1 MGYIGSDPKTKESVS
16 TSQLINDSVTNE
28 KIVDDIL
35 FTSVTSSIV
44 SASHITASSYQGG
57 FDTGTSTRIS
67 GSLGANATTIR
78 NLTSA
83 GITGSFSPSSAS
95 FSTRTTTLESASGSL
110 STRVTT
116 NESDLTTLKGSGTVQ
131 GVSTGNTPT
140 FAGVTVTGTL
150 TAQEVHTEFES
161 ASIIFS
167 SGSTIFGDTSDDIH
181 RMTGS
186 LNVSGAINLN
196 DGNLNVTDTM
206 TVSTRIGIGGS
217 PSYRLDVQDTADP
230 AQIRLKQSGNSSG
243 LLIKNFNGNES
254 QIVNV
259 DNGPLVFKT
268 NDNEVVRF
276 KSGGNVGIGTNNPR
290 YPLVVS
296 GSGQNSYI
304 HFPQDNNSTSD
315 GLVVGFAS
323 EGNAYIWNYEN
334 SFLIFG
340 ANNSVRMKLN
350 TESNISLSNN
360 DSGTSN
366 TVFGKN
372 AGDNI
377 DAGSNF
383 NTFIGE
389 GVSDASMTDA
399 TDNVGVGYQALSALT
414 TGDDNVAVGMRALLD
429 LESGTYNTAIGD
441 SAGRGLVGG
450 SSNTVIGGLA
460 GDAMTDNTSNVVIGK
475 SAFSAANGGENQNVV
490 IGTDAGASID
500 NGDAVQNVIIG
511 QDAGTGGTG
520 IFRYNVAIGVNALNS
535 TGNNQVQEVIAI
547 GRDAATKIN
556 SNDASGTVAIGS
568 FALGELT
575 SGQANTAIGWAA
587 LYEGCDVGDFNTA
600 VGYQCMYTFNPGSD
614 GHGSN
619 TAVGYKAGYS
629 NSTSENN
636 TFMGARAGE
645 AVTGAGNVIIGRE
658 AGLAMTSGADCVII
672 GHAAAAAN
680 NTRDGLVIIG
690 SGAGAAL
697 TSGDANTFV
706 GGGAGRLVSS
716 GDHNTLLGYQAGYD
730 LHSAGSHNTLIGKA
744 AGENMNASGDGNNVA
759 LGSETADTITS
770 GTNNTILGTASDAA
784 AGAVNQIVIGYGVS
798 GQGDNY
804 AVIGNGSQTRL
815 YIGDDQGG
823 QLFAGTSTINTSDRR
838 IKKDIEDSDLGL
850 NFINKLR
857 PITYRKKEVI
867 DYDDSLK
874 TKMSWYKNDTPPRVL
889 DEEQK
894 EKIRLGFIAQEVG
907 EVLQDLGFSENNEI
921 VQIDE
926 NTTQQGLAYER
937 FVPTLVKAVQE
948 LSSEIENIKKTCK
961 CMNE

>member
-161 ASIIFS
+161 ASIIFT
-167 SGSTIFGDTSDDIH
+167 SGSTKFGNTIDDTHQVTGSLL
-181 RMTGS
+181 MTGS
-186 LNVSGAINLN
+186 MAVGTGRGMSPNGLFEVGLNTDGTRRFSVSFEDSIVSLSAKNQSNNGENLKLMGDDVIIHTGTNTSGTERLRVTDGGHVSSSVNISIIKGNAMLNVEE
-196 DGNLNVTDTM
+196 
-206 TVSTRIGIGGS
+206 IGGS
-217 PSYRLDVQDTADP
+217 KAYL
-230 AQIRLKQSGNSSG
+230 
-243 LLIKNFNGNES
+243 F
-254 QIVNV
+254 
-259 DNGPLVFKT
+259 
-268 NDNEVVRF
+268 
-276 KSGGNVGIGTNNPR
+276 SGGAFTALRTTSNTTLNFAAN
-290 YPLVVS
+290 YS
-296 GSGQNSYI
+296 SA
-304 HFPQDNNSTSD
+304 DNFILS
-315 GLVVGFAS
+315 S
-323 EGNAYIWNYEN
+323 E
-334 SFLIFG
+334 S
-340 ANNSVRMKLN
+340 K
-350 TESNISLSNN
+350 ISLSNN
-360 DSGTSN
+360 DSGTAN
-366 TVFGKN
+366 TIFGKN
-372 AGDNI
+372 AGASL

-383 NTFIGE
+383 NTFIGD
-389 GVSDASMTDA
+389 GVADASMNDA

-414 TGDDNVAVGMRALLD
+414 TGDDNVAVGMRSLLD
-429 LESGTYNTAIGD
+429 LTTGTYNTAIGD

-460 GDAMTDNTSNVVIGK
+460 GDAMTDNVSNVVIGK
-475 SAFSAANGGENQNVV
+475 SAFSAANGGENYNVV
-490 IGTDAGASID
+490 IGSDAGASID

-520 IFRYNVAIGVNALNS
+520 IFRYNVAIGVNALDS
-535 TGNNQVQEVIAI
+535 TGNNQVQEVVAV
-547 GRDAATKIN
+547 GREAATKIN

>member
-161 ASIIFS
+161 ASIIFT
-167 SGSTIFGDTSDDIH
+167 SGSTKFGNTIDDTHQVTGSLL
-181 RMTGS
+181 MTGS
-186 LNVSGAINLN
+186 MAVGTGRGMSPNGLFEVGLNTDGTRRFSVSFEDSIVSLSAKNQSNNGENLKLMGDDVIIHTGTNTSGTERLRVTDGGHVSSSVNISIIKGNAMLNVEE
-196 DGNLNVTDTM
+196 
-206 TVSTRIGIGGS
+206 IGGS
-217 PSYRLDVQDTADP
+217 KAYL
-230 AQIRLKQSGNSSG
+230 
-243 LLIKNFNGNES
+243 F
-254 QIVNV
+254 
-259 DNGPLVFKT
+259 
-268 NDNEVVRF
+268 
-276 KSGGNVGIGTNNPR
+276 SGGAFTALRTTSNTTLNFAAN
-290 YPLVVS
+290 YS
-296 GSGQNSYI
+296 SA
-304 HFPQDNNSTSD
+304 DNFILS
-315 GLVVGFAS
+315 S
-323 EGNAYIWNYEN
+323 E
-334 SFLIFG
+334 S
-340 ANNSVRMKLN
+340 K
-350 TESNISLSNN
+350 ISLSNN
-360 DSGTSN
+360 DSGTAN
-366 TVFGKN
+366 TIFGKN
-372 AGDNI
+372 AGASL

-383 NTFIGE
+383 NTFIGD
-389 GVSDASMTDA
+389 GVADASMNDA

-414 TGDDNVAVGMRALLD
+414 TGDDNVAVGMRSLLD
-429 LESGTYNTAIGD
+429 LTTGTYNTAIGD

-460 GDAMTDNTSNVVIGK
+460 GDAMTDNVSNVVIGK
-475 SAFSAANGGENQNVV
+475 SAFSAANGGENYNVV
-490 IGTDAGASID
+490 IGSDAGASID